1 MFIAEYFAAAFVQEK
16 ESQFRS
22 QRFAQR
28 TAFLLQRKQQTKGSR

>member
-28 TAFLLQRKQQTKGSR
+28 VADILQRKQRAKADR

>member
-28 TAFLLQRKQQTKGSR
+28 AAYLLQRKPGAKANQ